1 MLPWQQIKIEPP
13 KIGDPLRIW
22 RNLDSDGQ
30 SPWFRSMA
38 RNKKSVC
45 IDLRTEEGRD
55 IVKKLAEQS
64 DVLIENFKPGTMEKW
79 GLGPGKQRIDAL

>member
-1 MLPWQQIKIEPP
+1 MDVHKTIHYKGTEECKHLLQIKIEPP
-13 KIGDPLRIW
+13 NIGDPLRIW

-45 IDLRTEEGRD
+45 IDLKTEEGR
-55 IVKKLAEQS
+55 K
-64 DVLIENFKPGTMEKW
+64 
-79 GLGPGKQRIDAL
+79 

>member
-1 MLPWQQIKIEPP
+1 
-13 KIGDPLRIW
+13 
-22 RNLDSDGQ
+22 
-30 SPWFRSMA
+30 MA

-45 IDLRTEEGRD
+45 IDLRTAEGRD

-79 GLGPGKQRIDAL
+79 RLGPGIEEKMDFCA